1 MVAMHGPRA
10 RKFYAPIMRHPEPNG
25 GTMVELTCTK
35 HVLDKALGVI
45 SHSPFNLQVA
55 SANHPEGWAAPYR
68 TIPQMVLRPEG
79 HRSLCA
85 PGREERGRLQRLGQ
99 S

>member
-1 MVAMHGPRA
+1 
-10 RKFYAPIMRHPEPNG
+10 MRHPEPNG

-68 TIPQMVLRPEG
+68 TIPQMVQRPEAIDPSQRRKCG
-79 HRSLCA
+79 PRPASLT
-85 PGREERGRLQRLGQ
+85 RT